1 MIEKIKSWLKSF
13 RDKRKKK
20 ETKSEEPIYGK
31 LDLASDAALLS
42 INTQPSKVNHG
53 DFGGGG
59 ASGSWDEVPK
69 PKPVPPTETSNL
81 YSSSSYTSTVN
92 GTSVDYTPKDS
103 SVFDS
108 IGDTISEVAS
118 SIGDTL

>member
-1 MIEKIKSWLKSF
+1 MIEKIKSWFKSL
-13 RDKRKKK
+13 RDNRKKK
-20 ETKSEEPIYGK
+20 ETIYGK

-42 INTQPSKVNHG
+42 INTQQSKVNHG

-59 ASGSWDEVPK
+59 ASGSWDELPK
-69 PKPVPPTETSNL
+69 PKPVPPSETSNL

-92 GTSVDYTPKDS
+92 GTSVDYTQKDS

-108 IGDTISEVAS
+108 IGDA
-118 SIGDTL
+118 L